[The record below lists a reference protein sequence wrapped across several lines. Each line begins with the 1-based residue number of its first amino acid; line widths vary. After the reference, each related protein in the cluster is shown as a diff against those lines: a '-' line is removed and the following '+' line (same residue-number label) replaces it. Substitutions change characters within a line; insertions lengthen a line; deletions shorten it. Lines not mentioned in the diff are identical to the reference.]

1 VPVVV
6 VKMSRQRGRHKQVEK
21 SNCTVCRRGGEEEEE
36 ERHADVLGRRKG
48 EEEQS

>member
-21 SNCTVCRRGGEEEEE
+21 SNCTVCRRGGGGGGGGET
-36 ERHADVLGRRKG
+36 RRR
-48 EEEQS
+48 SW